1 MFSDLTFD
9 NPIAMIINVL
19 VILIL
24 LADVV
29 AGYKKGFLEHTIKF
43 VRIVLSM
50 IGAYLL
56 KGPLSAYM
64 YINLPFF
71 NLDGLFDGVTSINIL
86 IYELIAFFVV
96 FVIIL
101 IIVTVISD
109 ILKLEERLLRIVSI
123 IGVPN
128 KIMGAIIGLF
138 KSLIL
143 LYFGLSLFFVGAN
156 FMKWDPGVSLGNYIV
171 EFPVLKNTFGLIL
184 DSFDEITKLAVEYED
199 IQDKE
204 ELNKKSIDI
213 LLKYDI
219 ITEENLEL
227 LIESGKIQYSVNDSD
242 SQKETVND
250 LYETVIGQ
258 K

>member
-1 MFSDLTFD
+1 MFSNLTFD

-19 VILIL
+19 IILIL
-24 LADVV
+24 LADVI

-43 VRIVLSM
+43 VRILVSM
-50 IGAYLL
+50 VGAYLL
-56 KGPLSAYM
+56 KGPLSTYM
-64 YINLPFF
+64 YTNLPFF
-71 NLDGLFDGVTSINIL
+71 DLDGLFDGVTSINIL

-96 FVIIL
+96 FIVIF

-128 KIMGAIIGLF
+128 KIMGAIIGVC
-138 KSLIL
+138 KSFIL

-156 FMKWDPGVSLGNYIV
+156 FMKWDTGVSLGNYIV
-171 EFPVLKNTFGLIL
+171 EFPILKNTFGSIL
-184 DSFDEITKLAVEYED
+184 DSFDEITALAVEYED

-204 ELNKKSIDI
+204 ELNNKSIDI

-227 LIESGKIQYSVNDSD
+227 LIESGKVRYSVSDSD
-242 SQKETVND
+242 EQKDVVND
-250 LYETVIGQ
+250 LYETIVGQ

>member
-9 NPIAMIINVL
+9 NPIAMVINVL
-19 VILIL
+19 ILLIL
-24 LADVV
+24 LADVI

-43 VRIVLSM
+43 VRILVSM
-50 IGAYLL
+50 VGAYFL

-64 YINLPFF
+64 YTNLPFF
-71 NLDGLFDGVTSINIL
+71 DLAGLFHGVTTLNIL
-86 IYELIAFFVV
+86 IYEVIAFFVV
-96 FVIIL
+96 FIVIF

-128 KIMGAIIGLF
+128 KIMGAIIGF
-138 KSLIL
+138 CKSFIL

-156 FMKWDPGVSLGNYIV
+156 FMKWDAGVSLGNYIV
-171 EFPVLKNTFGLIL
+171 EFPILKNTFGSIL
-184 DSFDEITKLAVEYED
+184 DSFDEITALAVEYED

-204 ELNKKSIDI
+204 ELNNKSIDI

-227 LIESGKIQYSVNDSD
+227 LIESGKVRYSVNDSD
-242 SQKETVND
+242 GQKDMVND
-250 LYETVIGQ
+250 LYETVVGQ